1 MEHAAS
7 HHPWLVG
14 LEQSGLGAA
23 MRQSMFLYPAVEVVH
38 ILGFVLLVGSIV
50 GFDLRLLGLTRRL
63 PVAPFAHHAVPLAM
77 LGFFIAAP
85 SGFLLFTTEATSIA
99 VNPAFQVKLACV
111 ATGLLN
117 AAVFHLGPWRSMVRH
132 KDDMGGG
139 IAASVPLSARIG
151 AAVSLLAWCGA
162 VIGGRLIAYL

>member
-7 HHPWLVG
+7 AHPWLVG

-23 MRQSMFLYPAVEVVH
+23 MRQSMVLYPAVEVVH
-38 ILGFVLLVGSIV
+38 ILGFVLLVGSII
-50 GFDLRLLGLTRRL
+50 GFDLRLLGLTRLL

-111 ATGLLN
+111 AIGLLN
-117 AAVFHLGPWRSMVRH
+117 AAVFHLGPWRSMTRH
-132 KDDMGGG
+132 GDDMAGGAVPA
-139 IAASVPLSARIG
+139 IARVS

-162 VIGGRLIAYL
+162 IIGGRLIAYL